1 MSKGQRARPL
11 PTSAEYRADILV
23 TEDKLTVADD
33 LVVGLDYTLRLD
45 DGETIDTSADQEPLE
60 FLQGRG
66 QIIPGLEQA
75 LYGMAVDDQ
84 KDVVVAPAEGYGE
97 KDPEAFELVARDVFP
112 SDLDL
117 RPGGGLRMRDE
128 SGQAVVAYVAEVR
141 PEDVVLDFNHPLA
154 GETLYFEVR
163 IAALRPATSEELAHG
178 HAHDAD
184 AEREH

>member
-1 MSKGQRARPL
+1 M
-11 PTSAEYRADILV
+11 
-23 TEDKLTVADD
+23 TEEKLTVADD
-33 LVVGLDYTLRLD
+33 LVVSLDYTLRLD
-45 DGETIDTSADQEPLE
+45 DGETIDTSVDQEPLE
-60 FLQGRG
+60 LLQGRG

-97 KDPEAFELVARDVFP
+97 KDSDAFELVARDVFP
-112 SDLDL
+112 TDLDL

-128 SGQAVVAYVAEVR
+128 SGQAMVAYVAEVR
-141 PEDVVLDFNHPLA
+141 PDEVLLDFNHPLA

-163 IAALRPATSEELAHG
+163 IAALRPATVEELAHG

-184 AEREH
+184 AERGH